1 MTGNSASEI
10 EDAVFKTMAVCVDH
24 ARDLLESARAVH
36 ATGKPNIAYHLAA
49 LALEE
54 LGRRELM
61 AIRTVKTDQP
71 MPAEWLSKQ
80 STDHV
85 KKLFW
90 AFFGGN
96 LLYRPL
102 TRKAF
107 EKMQMLAHVIHSK
120 RLSGLYVESEDGTF
134 GVPKDAITD
143 EECKN
148 LIELVAARIEIASNQ
163 AQRTDISDEDKD
175 IQQWFLTTADDPEHQ
190 RYLLSEASF
199 AKLAELNDAKAWVK
213 WLREQFSKA
222 ESEALSAAQNEL
234 QRSKNLPDQKT
245 KDKWKLRVRIL
256 CDSHSIRPKVLT
268 TWNQKSDWIKL
279 VAVSGKKNQLIVEF
293 ILGDNV
299 PIESLW
305 YFGWGVARQ
314 FVVALNI
321 GTMGFWWWRMPE
333 QISRYYERIRDLDNN
348 RDFNIERKP
357 GLKIDWGQ
365 NRVFSKEDLVRVA
378 MCFASLPGPGERE
391 KHEAFN
397 FYIGGITFL
406 SLNDVHWQCEVQ
418 AYGNFHESLKAMMK
432 GFGDWSDGTAF
443 DIQFIHFL
451 RELFPSFDEIERY
464 QEICKRYESKNSSG
478 LVITLKEV
486 SFMKLFCDSYFLRA
500 IGPAYRERLSTMNG
514 EAIETG
520 APAEG
525 SAPARAGD
533 PAALA

>member
-1 MTGNSASEI
+1 MTQNSASGI
-10 EDAVFKTMAVCVDH
+10 EEAIFKTMVVCVDH

-49 LALEE
+49 LVLEE

-107 EKMQMLAHVIHSK
+107 EEMQTLAHVIHSK

-134 GVPKDAITD
+134 GVPKDAISD

-148 LIELVAARIEIASNQ
+148 LMELVAARLEITSNQ
-163 AQRTDISDEDKD
+163 VPKTNMSEEDKR
-175 IQQWFLTTADDPEHQ
+175 IQEWFLKTADNPERQ
-190 RYLLSEASF
+190 RYLLSEESF
-199 AKLAELNDAKAWVK
+199 AKLAELNDPKAWVE
-213 WLREQFSKA
+213 WLREQFSNA
-222 ESEALSAAQNEL
+222 ESEALLAAENEIK
-234 QRSKNLPDQKT
+234 RSQNLPDQKT
-245 KDKWKLRVRIL
+245 KDKWKLKVRIL

-268 TWNQKSDWIKL
+268 TWNQKSDWVKL
-279 VAVSGKKNQLIVEF
+279 VAVSGKKNQLVVEF

-333 QISRYYERIRDLDNN
+333 QLSRYYEGIRDLENS

-357 GLKIDWGQ
+357 SLKIDWGQ
-365 NRVFSKEDLVRVA
+365 NRVFSEEDLGRVA
-378 MCFASLPGPGERE
+378 MCFASLPGPDDGE

-432 GFGDWSDGTAF
+432 GFGDWAADTAF
-443 DIQFIHFL
+443 DIQFIKLIQEF
-451 RELFPSFDEIERY
+451 FPSFDEIERY
-464 QEICKRYESKNSSG
+464 REICRRYESKNIVG
-478 LVITLKEV
+478 LSVTLQEV
-486 SFMKLFCDSYFLRA
+486 SFMKLFCDSFFLRA
-500 IGPAYRERLSTMNG
+500 IGPAYRKRLS
-514 EAIETG
+514 AIG
-520 APAEG
+520 AAAVGPPIEG
-525 SAPARAGD
+525 SA
-533 PAALA
+533 